1 MEADSMD
8 AESAGS
14 CSTEFQREQNCKE
27 KSFRNSRMSAP
38 LTFIYRLFHQSDVS
52 RKSEPIGNRW

>member
-1 MEADSMD
+1 MD

-27 KSFRNSRMSAP
+27 KSFRNSHMPAP
-38 LTFIYRLFHQSDVS
+38 LTFIYRLFYQSDVS
-52 RKSEPIGNRW
+52 RKSEPIGNR